1 MVGHLKW
8 NRGQVHT
15 AVSKMSPEHLCW
27 AIAEHKQTKGRIEM
41 GQRLLGQELQ
51 LSMCPICLAQ
61 AEVLTA
67 KLTFK
72 SDQVQKWQFFQPNT
86 GRLCLVPCTQ
96 SKAAQSWACA
106 FSQAHLLYFGCRA
119 AFSQQIGAPPSP
131 HGYDALLRGGMW
143 PWRPCV
149 SEEPHT
155 AQAMGINGKAKLRT
169 SSSFNGS
176 HCQEQVWGHNFPT
189 AFISETP
196 GIGARVTFHPDDLRT
211 RMKTDV
217 QCCFALE
224 LPNGIKVT

>member
-27 AIAEHKQTKGRIEM
+27 AVAEHKQTKGRMEM

-72 SDQVQKWQFFQPNT
+72 FDQVQKWQFFQPNT

-119 AFSQQIGAPPSP
+119 AFSHP
-131 HGYDALLRGGMW
+131 HLMATMLSWEVGCGLEGPVSLRN
-143 PWRPCV
+143 
-149 SEEPHT
+149 HT
-155 AQAMGINGKAKLRT
+155 LPRQWELMGRQN
-169 SSSFNGS
+169 
-176 HCQEQVWGHNFPT
+176 
-189 AFISETP
+189 
-196 GIGARVTFHPDDLRT
+196 
-211 RMKTDV
+211 
-217 QCCFALE
+217 
-224 LPNGIKVT
+224 